1 MMKHQNI
8 IVFILA
14 IALLVSGAQGV
25 SHAQNLAA
33 NQIYA
38 EAMHSVVWINNTT
51 DASQGSGVL
60 IDKDKRFVV
69 TNEHVTESAKWVE
82 VYFPVPDLDGI
93 LIQSRDYYETNY
105 EFLERLG
112 YATSGRVIAKDSIRD
127 LAIVELTWLPA
138 TAREIPHNFNP
149 LLPLTPNIGGTVHIL
164 GNPGVLD
171 LWRWTPG
178 LYQGLDADE
187 LFINANVLGGH
198 SGGPVLNAQGV
209 LIGIITSS
217 DDTVNAWAVRA
228 EHIQTLLNTVQPMH
242 ALRIANN
249 VGFTVTYEMK
259 WSAADT
265 WQQSTLRSGE
275 SYYHWWRGAQVPF
288 GFPQIRF
295 DDTVGDGII
304 TNIDYSLD
312 TLPGYFG
319 SNFRVHLTEGDAHPY
334 HFEYDAFT
342 GALDLYDD
350 HVELPEDVNRDGV
363 VNMQDLT
370 FLWRVLLNMAD
381 VNGDGLVTNADTLLV
396 QAANV
401 NGDEAIDIDDLLQV
415 ASWLGAEELSAPSS
429 HLREPV
435 AFTAA
440 DVQEWILQ
448 AKQFGTREPVYEKGI
463 RALEQLLTTLQQV
476 EAKPKETALLRNY
489 PNPFNPETWV
499 PYQLA
504 AAADVTLTIY
514 AVDGT
519 LVRTLALGHRPAG
532 LYQSKSRAAYWDGRN
547 EFGEPVA
554 SGIYFYTLAAGD
566 FSATG
571 KMLVRK

>member
-8 IVFILA
+8 IVFILT
-14 IALLVSGAQGV
+14 IALLAASAQGV

-38 EAMHSVVWINNTT
+38 EAIHSVVWINNTA

-69 TNEHVTESAKWVE
+69 TNAHVTENAKWVE
-82 VYFPVPDLDGI
+82 VFFPVPDLDGM

-112 YATSGRVIAKDSIRD
+112 YATSGRVIAKDSIQD
-127 LAIVELTWLPA
+127 LAIVELTGLPA

-149 LLPLTPNIGGTVHIL
+149 LLPLTPLIGGTVHIL
-164 GNPGVLD
+164 GNPGVQD

-178 LYQGLDADE
+178 LYQGQDADE

-198 SGGPVLNAQGV
+198 SGGPVLNASGV
-209 LIGIITSS
+209 LIGIIQSS

-228 EHIQTLLNTVQPMH
+228 EHIQTLLNTVQPVH
-242 ALRIANN
+242 TFKITNGSVFRLSYR
-249 VGFTVTYEMK
+249 VK
-259 WSAADT
+259 WSNDDRGTQYSLNPGGAF
-265 WQQSTLRSGE
+265 
-275 SYYHWWRGAQVPF
+275 YHWQEGNGSLPSGYPEIEVGEDFWQVPAEGGHF
-288 GFPQIRF
+288 GANYRNHVT
-295 DDTVGDGII
+295 DTDAR
-304 TNIDYSLD
+304 
-312 TLPGYFG
+312 GYTFK
-319 SNFRVHLTEGDAHPY
+319 
-334 HFEYDAFT
+334 YDALA
-342 GALDLYDD
+342 GIWDLYDD
-350 HVELPEDVNRDGV
+350 DTELPEDVNGDGV

-370 FLWRVLLNMAD
+370 FLWRVLLNLAD

-396 QAANV
+396 QDADANDDGKV
-401 NGDEAIDIDDLLQV
+401 DIDDLLQV
-415 ASWLGAEELSAPSS
+415 ASWLGAEELSAPSHS
-429 HLREPV
+429 QEAL

-440 DVQEWILQ
+440 DVQQWLLQ

-463 RALEQLLTTLQQV
+463 RALEQLLATLQQV
-476 EAKPKETALLRNY
+476 EAKPKKTALLPNF

-547 EFGEPVA
+547 ALGEPVA
-554 SGIYFYTLAAGD
+554 SGIYFYTLTAGD

>member
-14 IALLVSGAQGV
+14 IALLASGAQGV

-38 EAMHSVVWINNTT
+38 EAMHSVVWINNTD

-69 TNEHVTESAKWVE
+69 TNEHVTGSAKWVE

-112 YATSGRVIAKDSIRD
+112 YATSGRVIAKDSIQD
-127 LAIVELTWLPA
+127 LAIVELTGLPA

-228 EHIQTLLNTVQPMH
+228 EHIQTLLNTVQPVHTFKITNGSAFRM
-242 ALRIANN
+242 
-249 VGFTVTYEMK
+249 TYSVK
-259 WSAADT
+259 WSNDDS
-265 WQQSTLRSGE
+265 WVQSTLNAGGAF
-275 SYYHWWRGAQVPF
+275 YHWWQGTTVLQGYPKIAVGEDFWQVSAEGGHFGANYRNHVT
-288 GFPQIRF
+288 
-295 DDTVGDGII
+295 DT
-304 TNIDYSLD
+304 
-312 TLPGYFG
+312 
-319 SNFRVHLTEGDAHPY
+319 DARRY
-334 HFEYDAFT
+334 RFEYDAIA
-342 GALDLYDD
+342 GVWDLYDD
-350 HVELPEDVNRDGV
+350 DVELPEDINRDGV

-429 HLREPV
+429 HSQEPV

-440 DVQEWILQ
+440 DVQAWILQ

-463 RALEQLLTTLQQV
+463 RALEQLLATLQQV

-547 EFGEPVA
+547 ELGEPVA

>member
-1 MMKHQNI
+1 MGR
-8 IVFILA
+8 L
-14 IALLVSGAQGV
+14 
-25 SHAQNLAA
+25 
-33 NQIYA
+33 
-38 EAMHSVVWINNTT
+38 
-51 DASQGSGVL
+51 
-60 IDKDKRFVV
+60 
-69 TNEHVTESAKWVE
+69 
-82 VYFPVPDLDGI
+82 
-93 LIQSRDYYETNY
+93 SRNREYYEMNY
-105 EFLERLG
+105 GFLERLG

-127 LAIVELTWLPA
+127 LAIIELTGLPA

-149 LLPLTPNIGGTVHIL
+149 LLPLTPLVGGTVHIL

-178 LYQGLDADE
+178 LYQGLDE
-187 LFINANVLGGH
+187 GWLFINANVLGGH

-228 EHIQTLLNTVQPMH
+228 EHIQTLLNTVQPVHTFKITNGSAFRM
-242 ALRIANN
+242 
-249 VGFTVTYEMK
+249 TYSVK
-259 WSAADT
+259 WSNDDS
-265 WQQSTLRSGE
+265 WRQSTLNPGGAF
-275 SYYHWWRGAQVPF
+275 YHWWEGATVPL
-288 GFPQIRF
+288 GYPKIA
-295 DDTVGDGII
+295 VGDYEWLVSAEGGHFGANYRNHV
-304 TNIDYSLD
+304 TD
-312 TLPGYFG
+312 T
-319 SNFRVHLTEGDAHPY
+319 DARRY
-334 HFEYDAFT
+334 RFEYDAIA
-342 GALDLYDD
+342 GVWDLYDD
-350 HVELPEDVNRDGV
+350 DVELPEDINRDGV
-363 VNMQDLT
+363 VNLQDLT
-370 FLWRVLLNMAD
+370 FLWRVLLNLAD

-396 QAANV
+396 QAADANDDGLV
-401 NGDEAIDIDDLLQV
+401 DVKDLLQV
-415 ASWLGAEELSAPSS
+415 AGWLGAKELSAPSHS
-429 HLREPV
+429 QEPV

-463 RALEQLLTTLQQV
+463 RALEQLLATLQQV

-519 LVRTLALGHRPAG
+519 LVRTLALGHRLAG

-547 EFGEPVA
+547 EFGESVA

>member
-1 MMKHQNI
+1 MMRHQNI
-8 IVFILA
+8 IVFILT
-14 IALLVSGAQGV
+14 IALLAASAQGV

-38 EAMHSVVWINNTT
+38 EAIHSVVWINNTT

-69 TNEHVTESAKWVE
+69 TNEHVTENAKWVE
-82 VYFPVPDLDGI
+82 VFFPVPDLDGM
-93 LIQSRDYYETNY
+93 LIQSREYYETNY

-112 YATSGRVIAKDSIRD
+112 YATSGRVIAKDSIQD
-127 LAIVELTWLPA
+127 LAIVELTGLPA

-149 LLPLTPNIGGTVHIL
+149 LLPLTPLIGGTVHIL

-178 LYQGLDADE
+178 LYQGQDADE

-209 LIGIITSS
+209 LIGIIQSS

-228 EHIQTLLNTVQPMH
+228 EHIQTLLNTVSPVH
-242 ALRIANN
+242 TFKITNGSVFRLSYR
-249 VGFTVTYEMK
+249 VK
-259 WSAADT
+259 WSNDDRGTQYSLNPGGAF
-265 WQQSTLRSGE
+265 
-275 SYYHWWRGAQVPF
+275 YHWQEGNGSLPSGYPEIEVGEDFWQVPAEGGHF
-288 GFPQIRF
+288 GANYRNHVT
-295 DDTVGDGII
+295 DTDAR
-304 TNIDYSLD
+304 
-312 TLPGYFG
+312 GYTFK
-319 SNFRVHLTEGDAHPY
+319 
-334 HFEYDAFT
+334 YDAVA
-342 GALDLYDD
+342 GIWDLYDD
-350 HVELPEDVNRDGV
+350 DPELPEDINGDGV

-370 FLWRVLLNMAD
+370 FLWRVLSNMAD

-415 ASWLGAEELSAPSS
+415 ASWLGAKELSAPSHS
-429 HLREPV
+429 QEAL

-440 DVQEWILQ
+440 DVQQWLLQ

-463 RALEQLLTTLQQV
+463 RALEQLLATLQQV
-476 EAKPKETALLRNY
+476 EAKPKETALLPNY

-547 EFGEPVA
+547 ALGEPVA
-554 SGIYFYTLAAGD
+554 SGIYFYTLTAGD

>member
-25 SHAQNLAA
+25 GHAQNLAA

-38 EAMHSVVWINNTT
+38 EAINSVVWINNTD

-69 TNEHVTESAKWVE
+69 TNEHVTGSAKWVE

-127 LAIVELTWLPA
+127 LAIVELTGLPA

-149 LLPLTPNIGGTVHIL
+149 LLPLTPLVGGTVHIL
-164 GNPGVLD
+164 GNPGMLD

-178 LYQGLDADE
+178 LYQGRDADE

-228 EHIQTLLNTVQPMH
+228 EHIQTLLNTVQPVH
-242 ALRIANN
+242 TFKITNGSAFRL
-249 VGFTVTYEMK
+249 TYSVK
-259 WSAADT
+259 WSNDDS
-265 WQQSTLRSGE
+265 WRQSTLNPGGAF
-275 SYYHWWRGAQVPF
+275 YHWWEGATVPL
-288 GFPQIRF
+288 GYPKIA
-295 DDTVGDGII
+295 VGDYEWLVSAEGGHFGANYRNHV
-304 TNIDYSLD
+304 TD
-312 TLPGYFG
+312 T
-319 SNFRVHLTEGDAHPY
+319 DARLY
-334 HFEYDAFT
+334 RFEYDAVA
-342 GALDLYDD
+342 GVWDLYDD
-350 HVELPEDVNRDGV
+350 DVEFPEDINRDGV
-363 VNMQDLT
+363 VNLQDLT
-370 FLWRVLLNMAD
+370 FLWRVLLNLAD

-396 QAANV
+396 QAADANDDGLV
-401 NGDEAIDIDDLLQV
+401 DVKDLLQV
-415 ASWLGAEELSAPSS
+415 AGWLGAEELSAPSHS
-429 HLREPV
+429 QEPV

-463 RALEQLLTTLQQV
+463 RALEQLLATLQQV

-547 EFGEPVA
+547 EFGESVA

>member
-8 IVFILA
+8 IVFILT
-14 IALLVSGAQGV
+14 IALLASGAQGV

-38 EAMHSVVWINNTT
+38 EAIHSVVWINNTT

-69 TNEHVTESAKWVE
+69 TNAHVTENAKWVE
-82 VYFPVPDLDGI
+82 VFFPVPDLDGM
-93 LIQSRDYYETNY
+93 LIQSREYYETNY

-112 YATSGRVIAKDSIRD
+112 YATSGRVIAKDSIQD
-127 LAIVELTWLPA
+127 LAIVELTGLPA

-149 LLPLTPNIGGTVHIL
+149 LLPLTPLIGGTVHIL
-164 GNPGVLD
+164 GNPGVQD

-178 LYQGLDADE
+178 LYQGQDADW
-187 LFINANVLGGH
+187 LLINANVLGGH

-209 LIGIITSS
+209 LIGIIQSS

-228 EHIQTLLNTVQPMH
+228 EHIQTLLNTVQPVH
-242 ALRIANN
+242 TFKITNGSVFRLSYR
-249 VGFTVTYEMK
+249 VK
-259 WSAADT
+259 WSNDDRGTQYSLNPGGAF
-265 WQQSTLRSGE
+265 
-275 SYYHWWRGAQVPF
+275 YHWQEGNGSLPSGYPEIEVGEDFWPVSAEGGHFGANYRNHVTDTDARGY
-288 GFPQIRF
+288 
-295 DDTVGDGII
+295 T
-304 TNIDYSLD
+304 
-312 TLPGYFG
+312 
-319 SNFRVHLTEGDAHPY
+319 
-334 HFEYDAFT
+334 FEYDAVA
-342 GALDLYDD
+342 GVWDLYDD
-350 HVELPEDVNRDGV
+350 DTELPEDINGDGV

-370 FLWRVLLNMAD
+370 FLWRALLNMAD
-381 VNGDGLVTNADTLLV
+381 VNGDGFVTNADTLLV
-396 QAANV
+396 QAADANDDGKV
-401 NGDEAIDIDDLLQV
+401 DIDDLLQV
-415 ASWLGAEELSAPSS
+415 ASWLGAKELSAPSHS
-429 HLREPV
+429 QEAL

-440 DVQEWILQ
+440 DVQQWILQ

-463 RALEQLLTTLQQV
+463 RALEQLLATLQQV

-504 AAADVTLTIY
+504 AAANVTLTIY
-514 AVDGT
+514 AVDGM

-547 EFGEPVA
+547 ALGEPVA
-554 SGIYFYTLAAGD
+554 SGIYFYTLTAGD

>member
-1 MMKHQNI
+1 MKHQNI

-82 VYFPVPDLDGI
+82 VYFPVPDLDGT
-93 LIQSRDYYETNY
+93 LIQNREYYEMNY
-105 EFLERLG
+105 GFLERLG

-127 LAIVELTWLPA
+127 LAIVELTGLPA

-149 LLPLTPNIGGTVHIL
+149 LLPLTPLLGGTVHIL

-178 LYQGLDADE
+178 LYQGLDAGE

-228 EHIQTLLNTVQPMH
+228 EHIQTLLNTVQPVHTFKITNGSAFRM
-242 ALRIANN
+242 
-249 VGFTVTYEMK
+249 TYSVK
-259 WSAADT
+259 WSNDDS
-265 WQQSTLRSGE
+265 WVQSTLNAGGAF
-275 SYYHWWRGAQVPF
+275 YHWWQGATVPL
-288 GFPQIRF
+288 GYPKIA
-295 DDTVGDGII
+295 VGDYEWLVSAEGGHFGANYRNHV
-304 TNIDYSLD
+304 TD
-312 TLPGYFG
+312 T
-319 SNFRVHLTEGDAHPY
+319 DARRY
-334 HFEYDAFT
+334 RFEYDAIA
-342 GALDLYDD
+342 GVWDLYDD
-350 HVELPEDVNRDGV
+350 DVELPEDINRDGV
-363 VNMQDLT
+363 VNLQDLT

-396 QAANV
+396 QAADANDDGLV
-401 NGDEAIDIDDLLQV
+401 DVKDLLQV
-415 ASWLGAEELSAPSS
+415 AGWLGAEELSAPSHS
-429 HLREPV
+429 HEPV

-463 RALEQLLTTLQQV
+463 RALEQLLATLQQV

>member
-38 EAMHSVVWINNTT
+38 EAMHSVVWINNTD

-69 TNEHVTESAKWVE
+69 TNEHVTGSAKWVE

-112 YATSGRVIAKDSIRD
+112 YATAGRVIAKDSIRD
-127 LAIVELTWLPA
+127 LAIVELTGLPA

-178 LYQGLDADE
+178 LYQGLDE
-187 LFINANVLGGH
+187 GWLFINANVLGGH

-228 EHIQTLLNTVQPMH
+228 EHIQTLLNTVQPIH

-249 VGFTVTYEMK
+249 VGFTVTYWMK

-265 WQQSTLRSGE
+265 WQQSTLQSGN
-275 SYYHWWRGAQVPF
+275 SFYHWWRGAQVPF

-334 HFEYDAFT
+334 HFGYDAFT

-350 HVELPEDVNRDGV
+350 HVELPEDINRDGV
-363 VNMQDLT
+363 VNLQDLT
-370 FLWRVLLNMAD
+370 FLWRVLLNLAD

-396 QAANV
+396 QAADANDDGLV
-401 NGDEAIDIDDLLQV
+401 DVKDLLQV
-415 ASWLGAEELSAPSS
+415 AGWLGAKELSAPSHS
-429 HLREPV
+429 QEPV

-463 RALEQLLTTLQQV
+463 RALEQLLAMLQQV

-547 EFGEPVA
+547 EFGESVA

>member
-1 MMKHQNI
+1 MKYQNI
-8 IVFILA
+8 IVFILT
-14 IALLVSGAQGV
+14 IALLASGAQGV

-38 EAMHSVVWINNTT
+38 EAIHSVVWINNTT

-69 TNEHVTESAKWVE
+69 TNEHVTENAKWVE
-82 VYFPVPDLDGI
+82 VFFPVPDLDGM

-112 YATSGRVIAKDSIRD
+112 YATSGRVIAKDSIQD
-127 LAIVELTWLPA
+127 LAIVELTGLPA

-149 LLPLTPNIGGTVHIL
+149 LLPLTPLIGGTVHIL
-164 GNPGVLD
+164 GNPGVQD

-178 LYQGLDADE
+178 LYQGQDADW

-209 LIGIITSS
+209 LIGIIQSS

-228 EHIQTLLNTVQPMH
+228 EHIQTLLNTVSPVH
-242 ALRIANN
+242 TFKITNGSVFRLSYR
-249 VGFTVTYEMK
+249 VK
-259 WSAADT
+259 WSNDDS
-265 WQQSTLRSGE
+265 WVPSTLNPGGAF
-275 SYYHWWRGAQVPF
+275 YHWWQGATVPEGYPKIAADDYIWQVPAAGGHF
-288 GFPQIRF
+288 GANYRNHVT
-295 DDTVGDGII
+295 DTDAR
-304 TNIDYSLD
+304 
-312 TLPGYFG
+312 GY
-319 SNFRVHLTEGDAHPY
+319 T
-334 HFEYDAFT
+334 FEYDALA
-342 GALDLYDD
+342 GVWDLYDD
-350 HVELPEDVNRDGV
+350 DTELPEDVNGDGV
-363 VNMQDLT
+363 VNLQDLT
-370 FLWRVLLNMAD
+370 FVTRYLWQTLPNTSD

-396 QAANV
+396 QAADANDDGKV
-401 NGDEAIDIDDLLQV
+401 DIDDLLQV
-415 ASWLGAEELSAPSS
+415 ASWLGAKELSAPSHS
-429 HLREPV
+429 QEAL

-463 RALEQLLTTLQQV
+463 RALEQLLATLQQV
-476 EAKPKETALLRNY
+476 EAKPKETALLPNY

-547 EFGEPVA
+547 ALGEPVA
-554 SGIYFYTLAAGD
+554 SGIYFYTLTAGD

>member
-25 SHAQNLAA
+25 SYAQNLAA

-69 TNEHVTESAKWVE
+69 TNEHVIENAKWVE
-82 VYFPVPDLDGI
+82 VYFPVPDLDGT
-93 LIQSRDYYETNY
+93 LIKNREYYEMNY
-105 EFLERLG
+105 GFLERLG
-112 YATSGRVIAKDSIRD
+112 YATSGRVIAKDSIQD
-127 LAIVELTWLPA
+127 LAIVELTGLPA
-138 TAREIPHNFNP
+138 TAREISHNFNP
-149 LLPLTPNIGGTVHIL
+149 LLPLTPLVGGTVHIL
-164 GNPGVLD
+164 GNPGVLN

-178 LYQGLDADE
+178 LYQGLDADG
-187 LFINANVLGGH
+187 LLINANVLGGH

-228 EHIQTLLNTVQPMH
+228 EHIQTLLNTVQPVH
-242 ALRIANN
+242 TFKITNGSAFRL
-249 VGFTVTYEMK
+249 TYSVK
-259 WSAADT
+259 WSNDDS
-265 WQQSTLRSGE
+265 WRQSTLNPGGAF
-275 SYYHWWRGAQVPF
+275 YHWWEGATVPL
-288 GFPQIRF
+288 GYPKIA
-295 DDTVGDGII
+295 VGDYEWLVSAEGGHFGANYRNHV
-304 TNIDYSLD
+304 TD
-312 TLPGYFG
+312 T
-319 SNFRVHLTEGDAHPY
+319 DARRY
-334 HFEYDAFT
+334 RFEYDAIA
-342 GALDLYDD
+342 GVWDLYDD
-350 HVELPEDVNRDGV
+350 DVELPEDINRDGV
-363 VNMQDLT
+363 VNLQDLT
-370 FLWRVLLNMAD
+370 FLWRVLLNLAD

-396 QAANV
+396 QDADA
-401 NGDEAIDIDDLLQV
+401 NGDGLVDVKDLLQV
-415 ASWLGAEELSAPSS
+415 AGWLGAEELSAPSHS
-429 HLREPV
+429 HEPV

-463 RALEQLLTTLQQV
+463 RALEQLLAMLQQV

-519 LVRTLALGHRPAG
+519 LVRTLALGHRLAG

-547 EFGEPVA
+547 EFGESVA

>member
-1 MMKHQNI
+1 MKHQNI
-8 IVFILA
+8 IVFILT
-14 IALLVSGAQGV
+14 IALLASGAQGV

-38 EAMHSVVWINNTT
+38 EAIHSVVWINNTT

-69 TNEHVTESAKWVE
+69 TNAHVTENAKWVE
-82 VYFPVPDLDGI
+82 VFFPVPDLDGM

-112 YATSGRVIAKDSIRD
+112 YATSGRVIAKDSIQD
-127 LAIVELTWLPA
+127 LAIIELTGLPA

-149 LLPLTPNIGGTVHIL
+149 LLPLTPPIGGTVHIL

-178 LYQGLDADE
+178 LYQGRDADR
-187 LFINANVLGGH
+187 LLINANVLGGH
-198 SGGPVLNAQGV
+198 SGGPVINAQGV
-209 LIGIITSS
+209 LIGIIQSS
-217 DDTVNAWAVRA
+217 DDTVNAWAVPA
-228 EHIQTLLNTVQPMH
+228 GHIQTLLNTVSPVH
-242 ALRIANN
+242 TFKITNGSVFRLSYR
-249 VGFTVTYEMK
+249 VK
-259 WSAADT
+259 WSNDDRGTQYSLNPGGAF
-265 WQQSTLRSGE
+265 
-275 SYYHWWRGAQVPF
+275 YHWQEGNGSLPSGYPEIEVGEDFWQVPAEGGHF
-288 GFPQIRF
+288 GANYRNHVT
-295 DDTVGDGII
+295 DTDAR
-304 TNIDYSLD
+304 
-312 TLPGYFG
+312 GYTFK
-319 SNFRVHLTEGDAHPY
+319 
-334 HFEYDAFT
+334 YDALA
-342 GALDLYDD
+342 GIWDLYDD
-350 HVELPEDVNRDGV
+350 DTELPEDINGDGV
-363 VNMQDLT
+363 VNLQDLT
-370 FLWRVLLNMAD
+370 FVTRYLWQTLPNTSD
-381 VNGDGLVTNADTLLV
+381 VNGDGFVTNADTLLV
-396 QAANV
+396 QAADANDDGKV
-401 NGDEAIDIDDLLQV
+401 DIDDLLQV
-415 ASWLGAEELSAPSS
+415 ASWLGAKELSAPSHS
-429 HLREPV
+429 QDAV

-440 DVQEWILQ
+440 DVQQWILQ

-463 RALEQLLTTLQQV
+463 RALEQLLAMLQQV
-476 EAKPKETALLRNY
+476 EAKPKETALLPNY

-547 EFGEPVA
+547 ALGEPVA
-554 SGIYFYTLAAGD
+554 SGIYFYTLTAGD

>member
-1 MMKHQNI
+1 MMKHQKI

-14 IALLVSGAQGV
+14 IALLASGAQGV

-82 VYFPVPDLDGI
+82 VYFPVPDLDGT
-93 LIQSRDYYETNY
+93 LIQNREYYEMNY
-105 EFLERLG
+105 GFLERLG

-127 LAIVELTWLPA
+127 LAIIELTGLPA

-178 LYQGLDADE
+178 LYQGRDADE

-209 LIGIITSS
+209 LIGIIQSS

-228 EHIQTLLNTVQPMH
+228 EHIQTLLNTVQPVH
-242 ALRIANN
+242 TFKITNGSAFRL
-249 VGFTVTYEMK
+249 TYSVK
-259 WSAADT
+259 WSNDDS
-265 WQQSTLRSGE
+265 WRQSTLNPGGAF
-275 SYYHWWRGAQVPF
+275 YHWWEGATVPL
-288 GFPQIRF
+288 GYPKIA
-295 DDTVGDGII
+295 VGDYEWLVSAEG
-304 TNIDYSLD
+304 
-312 TLPGYFG
+312 GHFG
-319 SNFRVHLTEGDAHPY
+319 ANYRNHVTDADARRY
-334 HFEYDAFT
+334 RFEYDAIA
-342 GALDLYDD
+342 GVWDLYDD
-350 HVELPEDVNRDGV
+350 DVEFPEDINRDGV
-363 VNMQDLT
+363 VNLQDLT

-396 QAANV
+396 QAADANDDGLV
-401 NGDEAIDIDDLLQV
+401 DVKDLLQV
-415 ASWLGAEELSAPSS
+415 AGWLGAKELSAPSHS
-429 HLREPV
+429 QEPV

-463 RALEQLLTTLQQV
+463 RALEQLLATLQQV

-547 EFGEPVA
+547 EFGESVA

>member
-1 MMKHQNI
+1 MMRHQNI
-8 IVFILA
+8 IVFILT
-14 IALLVSGAQGV
+14 IVLLAASAQGV

-38 EAMHSVVWINNTT
+38 EAIHSVVWINNTT
-51 DASQGSGVL
+51 DDSQGSGVL

-69 TNEHVTESAKWVE
+69 TNEHVTENAKWVE
-82 VYFPVPDLDGI
+82 VFFPVPDLDGM
-93 LIQSRDYYETNY
+93 LIQSREYYETNY

-112 YATSGRVIAKDSIRD
+112 YATSGRVIAQDAVRD
-127 LAIVELTWLPA
+127 LAIVELTGLPA

-149 LLPLTPNIGGTVHIL
+149 LLPLTPLIGGTVHIL
-164 GNPGVLD
+164 GNPGVQD

-178 LYQGLDADE
+178 LYQGRDANE

-198 SGGPVLNAQGV
+198 SGGPVLNASGV
-209 LIGIITSS
+209 LIGIITLS
-217 DDTVNAWAVRA
+217 DDTVNAWAVPA
-228 EHIQTLLNTVQPMH
+228 GHIQTLLNTVSPVH
-242 ALRIANN
+242 ALRIENN
-249 VGFTVTYEMK
+249 VGFTVTYQMK
-259 WSAADT
+259 WSAADN
-265 WQQSTLRSGE
+265 WQPSTLQSGY
-275 SYYHWWRGAQVPF
+275 SFYHWWRGAQVPF

-319 SNFRVHLTEGDAHPY
+319 PNFGVALTEGDAHPY

-350 HVELPEDVNRDGV
+350 HVELPEDINGDGV

-370 FLWRVLLNMAD
+370 FLWRVLSNMAD

-396 QAANV
+396 QDADANDDGKV
-401 NGDEAIDIDDLLQV
+401 DIDDLLQV
-415 ASWLGAEELSAPSS
+415 ASWLGAKELSAPSHS
-429 HLREPV
+429 QEAL

-463 RALEQLLTTLQQV
+463 RALEQLLATLQQV

-547 EFGEPVA
+547 ALGEPVA
-554 SGIYFYTLAAGD
+554 SGIYFYTLTAGD

>member
-1 MMKHQNI
+1 MKCQNI
-8 IVFILA
+8 IVFILT

-25 SHAQNLAA
+25 GHAQNLAA

-82 VYFPVPDLDGI
+82 VYFPVPDLDGT
-93 LIQSRDYYETNY
+93 LIQNREYYEMNY
-105 EFLERLG
+105 GFLERLG

-127 LAIVELTWLPA
+127 LAIVELTGLPA

-149 LLPLTPNIGGTVHIL
+149 LLPLTPLVGGTVHIL

-178 LYQGLDADE
+178 LYQGLDADW

-228 EHIQTLLNTVQPMH
+228 EHIQTLLNTVQPVH
-242 ALRIANN
+242 TFKITNGSAFRL
-249 VGFTVTYEMK
+249 TYRVK
-259 WSAADT
+259 WSNDDRGTQYSLNPGGAFYH
-265 WQQSTLRSGE
+265 WQQGPTVPSGYPE
-275 SYYHWWRGAQVPF
+275 IEVGEDFWSVSAAEGHFGANYRHHV
-288 GFPQIRF
+288 
-295 DDTVGDGII
+295 T
-304 TNIDYSLD
+304 
-312 TLPGYFG
+312 
-319 SNFRVHLTEGDAHPY
+319 DADARLY
-334 HFEYDAFT
+334 RFEYDAVAGFW
-342 GALDLYDD
+342 DLYDD
-350 HVELPEDVNRDGV
+350 DVELPEDINRDGV
-363 VNMQDLT
+363 VNLQDLT
-370 FLWRVLLNMAD
+370 FLWRVLLNLAD

-396 QAANV
+396 QAADANDDGLV
-401 NGDEAIDIDDLLQV
+401 DVKDLLQV
-415 ASWLGAEELSAPSS
+415 AGWLGAEELSAPSS
-429 HLREPV
+429 HLREPL

-463 RALEQLLTTLQQV
+463 RALEQLLATLQQV
-476 EAKPKETALLRNY
+476 EARPKETALLRNY

-547 EFGEPVA
+547 EFGESVA